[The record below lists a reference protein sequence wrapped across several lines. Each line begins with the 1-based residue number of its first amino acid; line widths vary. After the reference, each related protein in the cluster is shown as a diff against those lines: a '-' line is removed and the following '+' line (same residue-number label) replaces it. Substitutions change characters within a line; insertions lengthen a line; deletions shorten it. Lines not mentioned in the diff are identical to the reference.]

1 MKQKSRTTYSL
12 MNMGAGLAGYF
23 INTLV
28 GFVCRMVFV
37 RSLPPE
43 YLGING
49 LFSNILSM
57 LSLAEL
63 GIGSAIIFALYRPLA
78 ENDERKIASIMQF
91 YASAYRIIGCVIA
104 VIGIALIPF
113 LKYIIGETPQIKEN
127 INLIYLV
134 FLFNTCITYFFSY
147 RGSLILAS
155 QRNYILL
162 TTSYVITIL
171 QSILQIGV
179 LLIWHEYML
188 YLAIQTI
195 GAITYNIL
203 ISQKAVKDY
212 PYIKEKGIE
221 PLPKDEKKSLFKNI
235 RALTFN
241 KLAMV
246 LVNSSDNIIIT
257 FFSGLVIVGYTS
269 NYVLFS
275 GIIDTLTKQIFDGL
289 TASVGNLNAIED
301 REKSYR
307 FFNIFQ
313 FASYAI
319 FGWMSIGIWLVSSD
333 LVALCFGDSF
343 VLPPEIPFILGINF
357 YILKMTTAANTYRET
372 LGLFKYGQFTLFF
385 TAILNIGLSILFGR
399 LWGVFGILLATS
411 VARLLTNVW
420 YIPYAVFKHGLNK
433 NPILYFVSYVK
444 YLVLVIITG
453 ALCFFV
459 CHFITIGAFWNVLLK
474 IIVCSIIPILV
485 VTLFFHKTFEYQ
497 YLLDKVKTY
506 ASKVK
511 NTISR
516 RKGKEQ

>member
-1 MKQKSRTTYSL
+1 

-37 RSLPPE
+37 RCLPPE
-43 YLGING
+43 YLGLNG

-78 ENDERKIASIMQF
+78 DNDERKIASIMQF
-91 YASAYRIIGCVIA
+91 YASAYRIIGCSIA
-104 VIGIALIPF
+104 LIGIALIPF

-257 FFSGLVIVGYTS
+257 FFL
-269 NYVLFS
+269 
-275 GIIDTLTKQIFDGL
+275 
-289 TASVGNLNAIED
+289 
-301 REKSYR
+301 
-307 FFNIFQ
+307 
-313 FASYAI
+313 
-319 FGWMSIGIWLVSSD
+319 
-333 LVALCFGDSF
+333 DS
-343 VLPPEIPFILGINF
+343 L
-357 YILKMTTAANTYRET
+357 
-372 LGLFKYGQFTLFF
+372 
-385 TAILNIGLSILFGR
+385 
-399 LWGVFGILLATS
+399 
-411 VARLLTNVW
+411 
-420 YIPYAVFKHGLNK
+420 
-433 NPILYFVSYVK
+433 
-444 YLVLVIITG
+444 
-453 ALCFFV
+453 
-459 CHFITIGAFWNVLLK
+459 
-474 IIVCSIIPILV
+474 
-485 VTLFFHKTFEYQ
+485 
-497 YLLDKVKTY
+497 
-506 ASKVK
+506 
-511 NTISR
+511 
-516 RKGKEQ
+516 